1 MKWWDHLIAT
11 EPAFQKVHGEII
23 GGIQVGRQVYLYGT

>member
-1 MKWWDHLIAT
+1 MKWWDNLLAT

-23 GGIQVGRQVYLYGT
+23 GGIPVGRT